1 MGWIGVKVGEVDWT
15 KGGWVGLELRWV
27 GWIGVKVGGVD
38 WS

>member
-1 MGWIGVKVGEVDWT
+1 MGWIGVKVGGV
-15 KGGWVGLELRWV
+15 GWFGLELRWV